1 MLAKESPT
9 IKSAYESFKRVSEIR
24 VMAYFLI
31 ECTLYWFCGVF
42 IYGSTASSYCGRYCG
57 FNASL
62 GNASMLSNVGFRG
75 PPMVYIA
82 SLVIVRG
89 IVYYIKWLPS
99 IRQ

>member
-62 GNASMLSNVGFRG
+62 GNAFMFSNVGFDG
-75 PPMVYIA
+75 PPMVYTVG
-82 SLVIVRG
+82 LVTV
-89 IVYYIKWLPS
+89 
-99 IRQ
+99 